1 VSAIAIPRAGAAG
14 LAPRWLA
21 LRAFGT
27 EAGKGLRLMWR
38 RRFMVVVAAATF
50 GLTYLG
56 ISLFIGGGHLV
67 KDLMVRTVPA
77 LLAVAVANTAAVEG
91 TGGIAEEINGGTLEQ
106 TRLSPAS
113 PQLQALGRMTALAVE
128 GLAAAVVLGIVFVF
142 GAGLGIHPH
151 PAVVLPALLTIAD
164 ALGYGLIMTALVVRV
179 PGIGAITHVA
189 NMVIM
194 AFGGMLVPV
203 SVFPHGMEIFARF
216 IPTALGVQSA
226 NTILAGHGLAA
237 AWSDGTLPWLLAH
250 TAVVVTA
257 GLGLYVLNIRHAQR
271 EGGLSPR

>member
-1 VSAIAIPRAGAAG
+1 VSAITIPRTGAAE
-14 LAPRWLA
+14 LAPRWFA
-21 LRAFGT
+21 LRAFAN

-38 RRFMVVVAAATF
+38 RRFMVVVAATTF

-91 TGGIAEEINGGTLEQ
+91 TGGIAEEINGCTLEQ
-106 TRLSPAS
+106 TRLSPAG
-113 PQLQALGRMTALAVE
+113 PRLQALGRMTALAIE
-128 GLAAAVVLGIVFVF
+128 GLAAAIVLGIIFVF
-142 GAGLGIHPH
+142 GAGLDISPH
-151 PAVVLPALLTIAD
+151 PAVLLPVLLTIGD

-179 PGIGAITHVA
+179 PSVGAITHVA

-203 SVFPHGMEIFARF
+203 SLFPHGMEIFARF
-216 IPTALGVQSA
+216 IPTALGVQSV
-226 NTILAGHGLAA
+226 NSILAGHGLGAT
-237 AWSDGTLPWLLAH
+237 WSDGTLPWLLAH
-250 TAVVVTA
+250 TAVAVTA
-257 GLGLYVLNIRHAQR
+257 GLGLYVINIRHAQR

>member
-1 VSAIAIPRAGAAG
+1 MSAIAIPGTGTAEP
-14 LAPRWLA
+14 APRWFA
-21 LRAFGT
+21 LRAFGN

-38 RRFMVVVAAATF
+38 RRFMVVVAATTF

-56 ISLFIGGGHLV
+56 ISLFIGGGHLI
-67 KDLMVRTVPA
+67 KTLMTRTVPA
-77 LLAVAVANTAAVEG
+77 LLAVVFANTAAVEG

-113 PQLQALGRMTALAVE
+113 PQLQALGRMTALTVE
-128 GLAAAVVLGIVFVF
+128 GLAAAIVLGIIFVF
-142 GAGLGIHPH
+142 GAGLDISPH
-151 PAVVLPALLTIAD
+151 PAVVLPVLLTIGD

-179 PGIGAITHVA
+179 PSIGAITHVA

-203 SVFPHGMEIFARF
+203 SLFPHGMEIFARF
-216 IPTALGVQSA
+216 IPTALGVQSV
-226 NTILAGHGLAA
+226 NTVLAGHGLAA
-237 AWSDGTLPWLLAH
+237 TWSDGTLPWLLVH
-250 TAVVVTA
+250 TAAVVTA
-257 GLGLYVLNIRHAQR
+257 GLGLYVINIRHAQC

>member
-1 VSAIAIPRAGAAG
+1 MSAIAIPRTGAAEP
-14 LAPRWLA
+14 APRWFA
-21 LRAFGT
+21 LLAFGN

-38 RRFMVVVAAATF
+38 RRFMVVVAATTF

-67 KDLMVRTVPA
+67 KTLMARTVPA
-77 LLAVAVANTAAVEG
+77 LLAVVVANTAAVEG

-113 PQLQALGRMTALAVE
+113 PQLQALARLTALAVE
-128 GLAAAVVLGIVFVF
+128 GLAVAIVLGIVIVF
-142 GAGLGIHPH
+142 GIGLDIDPH
-151 PAVVLPALLTIAD
+151 PAVLLPVLLTILD

-179 PGIGAITHVA
+179 PSIGAITHVG

-194 AFGGMLVPV
+194 AFGGMLVPI
-203 SVFPHGMEIFARF
+203 SFFPHGMEIFARF
-216 IPTALGVQSA
+216 IPTALGVQA
-226 NTILAGHGLAA
+226 TNTILAGHGLAA
-237 AWSDGTLPWLLAH
+237 TWSDHTLPWLLAH

-257 GLGLYVLNIRHAQR
+257 GFSLYVINIRHAQR